1 MGQETDSVIERI
13 KEYSRLV
20 SKEFR
25 LKKVILYGSRSR
37 GDYFSHS
44 DIDLILI
51 SNDFPKDWFKRQSRL
66 HYLKLRQIEPIGYT
80 MAEFKKM
87 LKEGNRF
94 IETVMK
100 EGKEIS
106 FE

>member
-13 KEYSRLV
+13 KEYCRLV

-37 GDYFSHS
+37 GDYFPHS

-66 HYLKLRQIEPIGYT
+66 HYLKLKQIEPIGYT

-94 IETVMK
+94 IETVLK